1 MGHPLSRPQ
10 VDDTR
15 HASTLSLLDLPAETI
30 LEVTSYLDV
39 DDTKAL
45 RSTCRYMDTILLNT
59 FAKQVFHCLHVLPIT
74 HALETLIQISKD
86 ERMGGYVKELHL
98 YCSIYQGRE
107 NFPNTNNH
115 PRGLCD
121 DELPFANPT
130 TAEQEATNEAVE
142 FVRRGG
148 GFEKQLITALEYLN
162 ITSVVIHWYG
172 GVYASAE
179 GLKLGRRQLSRQT
192 GRDAFG
198 TTARQRVCRAWEYQW
213 PMDMA
218 THMTSIVL
226 SALEKIQ
233 SSIHSLTIPII
244 QVDKLKVSPTLG
256 AKLIHLR
263 DLTIRFGIDVR
274 RIPISSTPDI
284 CLLINKLPHLETL
297 HLSTFPHERLNPLSL
312 PLNIF
317 FPYLHP
323 SQGLRF
329 LQLHSVCDTTA
340 SLAPFLAA
348 LPRLESLAISFIVI
362 RERNYEPWRN
372 MFMALIPVMTRQTL
386 KSLDM
391 RIDQYDAFKLAA
403 RILHEEIYGEDEE
416 EDEGDEVDTEDEEDE
431 IHRRERQEREIR
443 ERIGRR
449 EMLEVLA
456 KRMPHY
462 HDTVFRTCRMFFM

>member
-1 MGHPLSRPQ
+1 MGHLLSRPQ

-59 FAKQVFHCLHVLPIT
+59 FGKQVFHCLHVLPIT

-86 ERMGGYVKELHL
+86 EKLGGYVDELHL

-107 NFPNTNNH
+107 SIPKTNNH
-115 PRGLCD
+115 PRGLYD
-121 DELPFANPT
+121 DELPFADPT
-130 TAEQEATNEAVE
+130 TAEQDATNEAVE

-148 GFEKQLITALEYLN
+148 GFEKQLIIALGYLN
-162 ITSVVIHWYG
+162 ITSVVIHSYG

-179 GLKLGRRQLSRQT
+179 GLKLGRRQLSQQT
-192 GRDAFG
+192 GRDAFE
-198 TTARQRVCRAWEYQW
+198 TTARKRICRAWEYQW

-233 SSIHSLTIPII
+233 SSIHSLTLPII
-244 QVDKLKVSPTLG
+244 QIDKLKVSPTLG

-263 DLTIRFGIDVR
+263 DLTIRFGIHVR
-274 RIPISSTPDI
+274 RVPISSTPDM

-297 HLSTFPHERLNPLSL
+297 HLSTFPLERLNALSL
-312 PLNIF
+312 PLNMF
-317 FPYLHP
+317 LPYMCP
-323 SQGLRF
+323 PEGLRC

-340 SLAPFLAA
+340 SLAPFLAS
-348 LPRLESLAISFIVI
+348 LPRLESLAISFIPLDVLEAIYWLTFQMSFGCFDLRFLVI
-362 RERNYEPWRN
+362 CDR
-372 MFMALIPVMTRQTL
+372 
-386 KSLDM
+386 
-391 RIDQYDAFKLAA
+391 
-403 RILHEEIYGEDEE
+403 
-416 EDEGDEVDTEDEEDE
+416 
-431 IHRRERQEREIR
+431 
-443 ERIGRR
+443 
-449 EMLEVLA
+449 
-456 KRMPHY
+456 
-462 HDTVFRTCRMFFM
+462 